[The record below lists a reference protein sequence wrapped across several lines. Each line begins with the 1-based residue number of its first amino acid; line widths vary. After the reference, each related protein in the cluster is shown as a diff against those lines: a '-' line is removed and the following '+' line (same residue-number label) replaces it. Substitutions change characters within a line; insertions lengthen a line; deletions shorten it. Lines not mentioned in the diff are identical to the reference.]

1 MVGYV
6 SEHFSNKTSKSYMII
21 HFEQKLEWT

>member
-6 SEHFSNKTSKSYMII
+6 SENFSYKTLKSYMII
-21 HFEQKLEWT
+21 QFEQKLEWT